1 MRIKKGFEL
10 RDVCGEKVIIAS
22 GIENIDFSK
31 MIAVNETAAYL
42 WNALANGDADF
53 TLTDAVDIL
62 RNEYEV
68 SEEQAAQDVEDLLEV
83 WLQQGIIEK

>member
-1 MRIKKGFEL
+1 MRLKKGFEL

-31 MIAVNETAAYL
+31 MISVNESAACL
-42 WNALANGDADF
+42 WEALAARNADF
-53 TLTDAVDIL
+53 TLSDAIDAMCK
-62 RNEYEV
+62 EYEV
-68 SEEQAAQDVEDLLEV
+68 SEQQATTDVENLLKV